1 MTMSAPEPISQP
13 EIKFTKVN
21 ILHMYTVLF
30 QSASA
35 FATMSENKYTRSYLN
50 DEFRNVM
57 QNSRAGHTLILFKH
71 SASTR

>member
-1 MTMSAPEPISQP
+1 
-13 EIKFTKVN
+13 
-21 ILHMYTVLF
+21 MYTVLF

>member
-1 MTMSAPEPISQP
+1 
-13 EIKFTKVN
+13 
-21 ILHMYTVLF
+21 MYTVLF

-71 SASTR
+71 SASTRYLLLAAHALTG